1 LVHDEPESHR
11 KPGIQKGHVVA
22 SFAAPGLWACEVSR
36 QGQEMIQAIA
46 RKIDQFMHSRAEQRD
61 LNSLWGFSYW
71 RRAVRTAGVMT
82 LDAAAMF
89 AAFMLL
95 ILLTRSEAESARLLS
110 PEIGMIVVGVASV
123 LFLAAGMYQR
133 SWRFVSF
140 ADSVSM
146 VITSSIGLFCGWI
159 AVGYFWGLPA
169 AGKYFVPFAVL
180 HFCVAT
186 MAMQL
191 MRACRRAVRSYRR
204 RQQNALSISAN
215 DNVGKTALLIGG
227 PEWSLA
233 MLDMFGPNGST
244 AIKVVGV
251 LLPSDDKT
259 ISQLAKV
266 PVLGDIENFA
276 QSVAFLTERDRK
288 PDLAIVCD
296 DGTNISVR
304 DMARLNKLAKHLN
317 VEIVKLS
324 DPASQLLNR
333 KPSIDKDHLQLADLL
348 GRNER
353 TIERSIIQRQI
364 SGQCVLVTGAGGTIG
379 GELVMQLASF
389 KPSRI
394 VLLDHSEYQLYSIE
408 MRLRETF
415 PDLEIAV
422 ELCSIRDADDVNRV
436 FERHMPSVVYHA
448 AALKHVPMVEAN
460 PLGGIHTNIIGTR
473 NIANAVTQYSVRA
486 MVQVSTDKAVNPVG
500 MMGATKRVGEL
511 YCQSLD
517 LCGVDDVSAPRFMT
531 VRFGNVLGSSG
542 SIVPLFKRQLAE
554 GRPLTVTH
562 PDIERFFMTV
572 GEAVQLILESSSRS
586 LEDNTTRGNI
596 FVLDMGDPV
605 KIVDLARRMA
615 RMYGLEPDVD
625 VPIEF
630 VGLRPGEKLFEEL
643 FDTCEKRTESKMP
656 NLFEACSRAIPL
668 PVIGQ
673 AIDQLE
679 TAVKQGKQEEAC
691 RLTHYMVALPSSDID
706 ISSFFR
712 PGASQRG
719 NHLQLVQGV

>member
-1 LVHDEPESHR
+1 
-11 KPGIQKGHVVA
+11 
-22 SFAAPGLWACEVSR
+22 
-36 QGQEMIQAIA
+36 MIQRAA
-46 RKIDQFMHSRAEQRD
+46 RKIDQYMHNRAERRD
-61 LNSLWGFSYW
+61 LNALWGLSYW

-82 LDAAAMF
+82 LDAVAMF
-89 AAFMLL
+89 GSFMLL

-110 PEIGMIVVGVASV
+110 PEIGLIVVGVASV
-123 LFLAAGMYQR
+123 LFLLAGMYQR

-146 VITSSIGLFCGWI
+146 MITSSIGLFCGWMAAI
-159 AVGYFWGLPA
+159 YGWGLPA
-169 AGKYFVPFAVL
+169 EGKYFIPFGVL
-180 HFCVAT
+180 HFCVAA

-204 RQQNALSISAN
+204 RQMNSGSISAN
-215 DNVGKTALLIGG
+215 DNAAKAALLIGG
-227 PEWSLA
+227 PEWALA
-233 MLDMFGPNGST
+233 MLDMFGSKST
-244 AIKVVGV
+244 APINVVGL

-266 PVLGDIENFA
+266 PVMGDIDSFGQA
-276 QSVAFLTERDRK
+276 VAFLTERDRK

-296 DGTNISVR
+296 DGTNISIGE
-304 DMARLNKLAKHLN
+304 MARLNKLAKHLN

-333 KPSIDKDHLQLADLL
+333 KPALDTDHLQLADLL

-408 MRLRETF
+408 MRLRENF

-422 ELCSIRDADDVNRV
+422 ELCSIRDADDVRRV
-436 FERHMPSVVYHA
+436 FARHLPSVVYHA

-473 NIANAVTQYSVRA
+473 NIANAVTEFSVRA

-517 LCGVDDVSAPRFMT
+517 LCGVDDPTSPRFMT

-554 GRPLTVTH
+554 GRSLTVTH

-596 FVLDMGDPV
+596 FVLDMGEPV

-615 RMYGLEPDVD
+615 RMHGLEPDVD
-625 VPIEF
+625 VAIEF

-643 FDTCEKRTESKMP
+643 FDTCEKQTDSAMP

-679 TAVKQGKQEEAC
+679 IAVQQGKQEEAC
-691 RLTHYMVALPSSDID
+691 RLTHYMVSLPSSNID
-706 ISSFFR
+706 ISTFFR
-712 PGASQRG
+712 PNGDASRG
-719 NHLQLVQGV
+719 HHLQLVQGV

>member
-1 LVHDEPESHR
+1 
-11 KPGIQKGHVVA
+11 
-22 SFAAPGLWACEVSR
+22 
-36 QGQEMIQAIA
+36 MIQALA
-46 RKIDQFMHSRAEQRD
+46 QKVDLFLHDRSHSRD
-61 LNSLWGFSYW
+61 LTALWRFPYW
-71 RRAVRTAGVMT
+71 RRVARTSGVFL
-82 LDAAAMF
+82 LDASAMF
-89 AAFMLL
+89 GSFLLL
-95 ILLTRSEAESARLLS
+95 IAITLTEAESARLLTTLD
-110 PEIGMIVVGVASV
+110 GMILVGVASAI
-123 LFLAAGMYQR
+123 FLSAGMYRR

-146 VITSSIGLFCGWI
+146 VITCIIGLTGGWV
-159 AVGYFWGLPA
+159 AATLVTGLS
-169 AGKYFVPFAVL
+169 GIGFGILPFAVL

-186 MAMQL
+186 TAMQL
-191 MRACRRAVRSYRR
+191 MRTARRAVRSYRR
-204 RQQNALSISAN
+204 RQQNAISVSAN
-215 DNVGKTALLIGG
+215 DNAAKTALLIGH
-227 PEWSLA
+227 PEWALA
-233 MLDMFGPNGST
+233 MLDMFASNSPSV
-244 AIKVVGV
+244 IKVLGL

-259 ISQLAKV
+259 ISQLGKI
-266 PVLGDIENFA
+266 PVLGDMESFS
-276 QSVAFLTERDRK
+276 QSVAFLTERGRK

-296 DGTNISVR
+296 DGINISAR
-304 DMARLNKLAKHLN
+304 DMTRFNKVAKQLS
-317 VEIVKLS
+317 IDILKLS

-333 KPSIDKDHLQLADLL
+333 LSRLDTDHIPLADLL

-379 GELVMQLASF
+379 GELVMQLATF
-389 KPSRI
+389 RPLRI
-394 VLLDHSEYQLYSIE
+394 ILLDHSEFQLYSIE
-408 MRLRETF
+408 MRLREAF
-415 PDLEIAV
+415 PDLDVEV
-422 ELCSIRDADDVNRV
+422 ELVSIRDADEVRRV
-436 FERHMPSVVYHA
+436 FARHLPSVVYHA
-448 AALKHVPMVEAN
+448 AALKHVPMVETN
-460 PLGGIHTNIIGTR
+460 PLSGIHTNIIGTR
-473 NIANAVTQYSVRA
+473 NIANAVTEFAVRA

-517 LCGVDDVSAPRFMT
+517 LCGVDDASAPRFMT

-542 SIVPLFKRQLAE
+542 SIVPLFKRQLME

-586 LEDNTTRGNI
+586 LEHDTKRGNI

-643 FDTCEKRTESKMP
+643 FDSCEQQVESQMP
-656 NLFEACSRAIPL
+656 NLFEAYSRAVPL
-668 PVIGQ
+668 PVIGR

-679 TAVKQGKQEEAC
+679 IAVKEGRQEDAC
-691 RLTHYMVALPSSDID
+691 RLTRSLVSLPSSNID
-706 ISSFFR
+706 LSSFFR
-712 PGASQRG
+712 PASVATRG
-719 NHLQLVQGV
+719 QHLQLVQGV

>member
-1 LVHDEPESHR
+1 
-11 KPGIQKGHVVA
+11 
-22 SFAAPGLWACEVSR
+22 
-36 QGQEMIQAIA
+36 MIQAFA
-46 RKIDQFMHSRAEQRD
+46 NKVDLFLHSRAERRD

-71 RRAVRTAGVMT
+71 RRAVRTAGVLA
-82 LDAAAMF
+82 LDAGAMF
-89 AAFMLL
+89 ASFELL
-95 ILLTRSEAESARLLS
+95 ILLTRSQAESARLLT
-110 PEIGMIVVGVASV
+110 PEIGAIVVAVASV
-123 LFLAAGMYQR
+123 LFLLAGMYQR

-146 VITSSIGLFCGWI
+146 LITSFIGLACGWL

-180 HFCVAT
+180 HFCVAA

-204 RQQNALSISAN
+204 RQQNGLSVSAN
-215 DNVGKTALLIGG
+215 DNAAKTALLIGD
-227 PEWSLA
+227 PEWALA
-233 MLDMFGPNGST
+233 MLDMFGSKST
-244 AIKVVGV
+244 APVSVVGL
-251 LLPSDDKT
+251 LLPSDDRT

-276 QSVAFLTERDRK
+276 QAIAFLTERERK

-296 DGTNISVR
+296 DGTNISAR
-304 DMARLNKLAKHLN
+304 DMTRLNKLAKHLH

-333 KPSIDKDHLQLADLL
+333 KPALDTDHLQLADLL

-394 VLLDHSEYQLYSIE
+394 VLLDHSEFQLYSIE
-408 MRLRETF
+408 MRLRENF
-415 PDLEIAV
+415 PEMEVEV
-422 ELCSIRDADDVNRV
+422 ELCSIRDADEINRV
-436 FERHMPSVVYHA
+436 FARHLPSVVYHA

-473 NIANAVTQYSVRA
+473 NIANAVTEYSVRA

-517 LCGVDDVSAPRFMT
+517 LCGVDDPSAPRFMT

-596 FVLDMGDPV
+596 FVLDMGEPV

-643 FDTCEKRTESKMP
+643 FDTCEKRVESSMP
-656 NLFEACSRAIPL
+656 NLFEACSRAVPL

-679 TAVKQGKQEEAC
+679 QAVKQGRQEEAC
-691 RLTHYMVALPSSDID
+691 RLTHYMVCLPSSNID
-706 ISSFFR
+706 ISSYFR
-712 PGASQRG
+712 PGSAEMRG
-719 NHLQLVQGV
+719 HHLQLV